1 MTEVREEKKQAGS
14 WGTQE
19 TKSDR
24 DHQCASQA
32 RSTKAKKNKKTKTN
46 EIPILRSCVQFP
58 HEETKILQTVSSSV
72 SANL

>member
-1 MTEVREEKKQAGS
+1 MEVREEKKQVGS
-14 WGTQE
+14 CGTQE

-32 RSTKAKKNKKTKTN
+32 RSTKAKNKKTKTN
-46 EIPILRSCVQFP
+46 EIPISRSCVQFP